1 MTVGHELSSRLICF
15 PNTVIVLSASGE
27 SRDICRQ
34 CPARGDRNRQG
45 ATLRVGQHRRRAPLQ
60 VTRRSRRI
68 TRRSHLPRRAAVATA
83 AAPCSCY
90 GLPNGKVGSHTLTS
104 TQVSANEC
112 PLAVRH
118 RLEKRTNGLRHCLRA
133 NFEPRG
139 THSLTLAVSLN
150 TSAGKLF

>member
-27 SRDICRQ
+27 SRNICRQ
-34 CPARGDRNRQG
+34 CPARGDRNRRG
-45 ATLRVGQHRRRAPLQ
+45 ATLRGGQHRRRAPLQ

-90 GLPNGKVGSHTLTS
+90 GLSSMARWAPTLLPARRSVPMNAHSQWDTVLRKGAMGCGTAYERILSQEVHTRS
-104 TQVSANEC
+104 FS
-112 PLAVRH
+112 P
-118 RLEKRTNGLRHCLRA
+118 
-133 NFEPRG
+133 
-139 THSLTLAVSLN
+139 SL
-150 TSAGKLF
+150 